1 VFTLACVFLY
11 LRLSTHAD
19 PQAFAGLVEALGM
32 PAFALLMGSILV
44 LMLLNWWLESLK
56 WRVLVRGVEPV
67 SRARAFLATIAGTS
81 IGVIT
86 PNRVGEFL
94 GRVLFLAPEHRIAGS
109 FATVV
114 GSIAQFVVT
123 VVMGTL
129 GLLVFLV
136 GSWDLDSGL
145 WQALSA
151 AGLSLSIAVGVT
163 SLVLYFN
170 TDLLRALVARLP
182 VVHRWAR
189 HADVLASFSTNDLLR
204 VLVLATGRYLVFTLQ
219 FALLLAVLAGVR
231 PWDALWAIPL
241 VYLVSTLVPTVMLTE
256 LGVRGSVAVAL
267 VPAAHELVPGVLLAS
282 TLIWTINVG
291 LPALA
296 GGIILLTAHLRA
308 TRDT

>member
-1 VFTLACVFLY
+1 MFTLACVFLY
-11 LRLSTHAD
+11 LRLSPHAD
-19 PQAFAGLVEALGM
+19 PQAFPGLVEALGM

-308 TRDT
+308 TRDP